1 MAGRTVKVRHA
12 RKLAATQVIPFS
24 RQIASML
31 GAGMSILASIMTLEE
46 QCDEPEFK
54 KVLRHM
60 LDVIERGEPLSAGL
74 ADFPQLFDDMYVNMV
89 VAGEQSGQFAP
100 VMRRLALILAS
111 SSRLRKKVKSAMTY
125 PAVIMSIALLLA
137 AGLIQFVVPVFAEM
151 FSGFGKELPWLTQQL
166 VDVSGFVKAWWYIIL
181 PIVVAVVWLFRRWK
195 KTEFGRRRFDE
206 WMLKMPVFGQ
216 LNQKASIGR
225 FCRLLAQMIAAGVP
239 ILKALKVVS
248 GSIGNTVLE
257 QAILAAR
264 LEVEQGNQLSP
275 SLEGKPYMPTLMVRM
290 IAAGEKAGKVED
302 MLDSVADAYDEDVE
316 VMLGTLTSLME
327 PFLMVFLGVVIG
339 TIVLAMFL
347 PIFNLGSI
355 AH

>member
-1 MAGRTVKVRHA
+1 MATRTVRVRHA

-46 QCDEPEFK
+46 QCDDPDFK
-54 KVLRHM
+54 KVLRHL

-100 VMRRLALILAS
+100 VMRRLSLILAS
-111 SSRLRKKVKSAMTY
+111 ASRLRKKVKSAMTY
-125 PAVIMSIALLLA
+125 PAVIMSIALLMA
-137 AGLIQFVVPVFAEM
+137 AGLIQFVVPVFADM
-151 FSGFGKELPWLTQQL
+151 FSGFGKELPWLTQKL
-166 VDVSGFVKAWWYIIL
+166 VDVSDFVKAWWYIIL
-181 PIVVAVVWLFRRWK
+181 PIVVAAVWAFRRWK

-239 ILKALKVVS
+239 ILKSLKVVA

-264 LEVEQGNQLSP
+264 QEVEQGNQLSP

-327 PFLMVFLGVVIG
+327 PFLMVFLGIVIG

>member
-1 MAGRTVKVRHA
+1 MATRVVKIRHA
-12 RKLAATQVIPFS
+12 RKLVATQVIPFS

-46 QCDEPEFK
+46 QCDDPDFK
-54 KVLRHM
+54 KVLRHL

-74 ADFPQLFDDMYVNMV
+74 ADFPQLFDEMYVNMV
-89 VAGEQSGQFAP
+89 IAGEQSGQFAP
-100 VMRRLALILAS
+100 VMRRLSLILAS
-111 SSRLRKKVKSAMTY
+111 ASRLRKKVKSAMTY
-125 PAVIMSIALLLA
+125 PAVIMSIALLMA

-151 FSGFGKELPWLTQQL
+151 FSGFGKELPWLTQKL
-166 VDVSGFVKAWWYIIL
+166 VDVSDFVKAWWYIIL
-181 PIVVAVVWLFRRWK
+181 PIVVAAVWAFRRWK

-239 ILKALKVVS
+239 ILKSLKVVA

-257 QAILAAR
+257 HAILAAR
-264 LEVEQGNQLSP
+264 QEVEQGNQLSP

>member
-1 MAGRTVKVRHA
+1 MAGRTIKVKHA
-12 RKLAATQVIPFS
+12 KKLAATQVIPFS

-31 GAGMSILASIMTLEE
+31 GAGMSILSSIMTLEE
-46 QCDEPEFK
+46 QCDNPEFK
-54 KVLRHM
+54 KVLQH
-60 LDVIERGEPLSAGL
+60 LLEVIERGEPLSAGL
-74 ADFPQLFDDMYVNMV
+74 ADFPQLFDEMYVNMV

-100 VMRRLALILAS
+100 VMRRLAMILSS

-125 PAVIMSIALLLA
+125 PTVIMSIAFLLA
-137 AGLIQFVVPVFAEM
+137 GGLIQFVVPVFAEM
-151 FSGFGKELPWLTQQL
+151 FEGFGKALPWLTQKL
-166 VDVSGFVKAWWYIIL
+166 VDMSNFVKAWWYIIL
-181 PIVVAVVWLFRRWK
+181 PIVMTLVWLFRRWK
-195 KTEFGRRRFDE
+195 KTASGRRRFDE
-206 WMLKMPVFGQ
+206 WLLKMPVFGQ
-216 LNQKASIGR
+216 LNQKVSVGR

-239 ILKALKVVS
+239 ILKSLKVVA

-257 QAILAAR
+257 QGILAAR
-264 LEVEQGNQLSP
+264 QEVEQGNQLSP

>member
-1 MAGRTVKVRHA
+1 MATRVVKVRHA
-12 RKLAATQVIPFS
+12 RKLVATQVIPFS

-46 QCDEPEFK
+46 QCDDPDFK
-54 KVLRHM
+54 KVLRHL

-74 ADFPQLFDDMYVNMV
+74 ADFPQLFDEMYVNMV
-89 VAGEQSGQFAP
+89 IAGEQSGQFAP
-100 VMRRLALILAS
+100 VMRRLSLILAS
-111 SSRLRKKVKSAMTY
+111 ASRLRKKVKSAMTY
-125 PAVIMSIALLLA
+125 PAVIMSIALLMA

-151 FSGFGKELPWLTQQL
+151 FSGFGKELPWLTQKL
-166 VDVSGFVKAWWYIIL
+166 VDVSDFVKAWWYIIL
-181 PIVVAVVWLFRRWK
+181 PIVVAAVWAFRRWK

-239 ILKALKVVS
+239 ILKSLKVVA

-257 QAILAAR
+257 HAILAAR
-264 LEVEQGNQLSP
+264 QEVEQGNQLSP